1 MAESNHRDDGD
12 SDRHHN
18 RDADW
23 APGGEVTM
31 PLVDKEITHHS
42 ECWREHHACCVAEV
56 ERLQA
61 ELSQAE
67 LAAHVH
73 SKALDEQAATIAQLR
88 AKLQQTAQQLHD
100 EQVRRAEWEKMYNQ
114 SVVVGHADSGE
125 E

>member
-1 MAESNHRDDGD
+1 MAEGNHHNDGD
-12 SDRHHN
+12 HYRHHN
-18 RDADW
+18 RDVDW

-31 PLVDKEITHHS
+31 PRVDKEITHHS

-56 ERLQA
+56 ERLRA
-61 ELSQAE
+61 E
-67 LAAHVH
+67 
-73 SKALDEQAATIAQLR
+73 
-88 AKLQQTAQQLHD
+88 LQQTAQQLHD